1 MTDLTATICTTIV
14 FIFAGYGL
22 AAFICHL
29 YQIIKLLINK
39 LNYKL
44 SMRWL
49 KLRLKDYKEN
59 PI

>member
-1 MTDLTATICTTIV
+1 MNDLTATSCTTIV

-22 AAFICHL
+22 AAFMYHL
-29 YQIIKLLINK
+29 YQIAKLLIDK
-39 LNYKL
+39 LKYKL
-44 SMRWL
+44 FMRWL